1 MYIVKIVHSYI
12 DIYTYFQFILRAI
25 NRENSQELLTSISN
39 LFFKNY
45 KSIGSFLVAKYSIF
59 SKNLLMNDLA
69 VGHIE
74 KISI

>member
-1 MYIVKIVHSYI
+1 MYFVKKR
-12 DIYTYFQFILRAI
+12 QGEFILLD
-25 NRENSQELLTSISN
+25 NQVFKNSTTN